1 MKYSDT
7 EMLEATREV
16 ISQISHDVRM
26 TGAVAPSVTNQVI
39 RIAIEQW
46 PSIVPLPHP
55 FIGRDAH
62 RAAARGVQKRIVKTY
77 EDRYGMGIIATIIV
91 SAIVQQVVAAIIRR
105 WWDNTGS
112 WRRQVRAAQYGMK
125 NG

>member
-7 EMLEATREV
+7 EMLDATREV
-16 ISQISHDVRM
+16 ISQISHDVRLAGGM
-26 TGAVAPSVTNQVI
+26 YPTTTSKVI
-39 RIAIEQW
+39 RLAIENW

-62 RAAARGVQKRIVKTY
+62 RAAARGVQKRIVKAY

-91 SAIVQQVVAAIIRR
+91 SAIVQQVVAAIMRR
-105 WWDNTGS
+105 WWDNRGA

-125 NG
+125 HE